1 MNRSLLGWLA
11 VLFLVM
17 GGTVVWL
24 GLRYAGAVGGAGS
37 QSEPD
42 LSYLRKP
49 ADASQPFLEH
59 FTLTDQAGKAVASK
73 QLAGEVYV
81 TNFFFSSCPGTC
93 LAQNQK
99 IREIA
104 REYGPK
110 GVQFV
115 SVTCDPDNDSP
126 DRLREYAAKLEADT
140 KHWSF
145 LTGELGY
152 IRRVAGEIYRIPL
165 DKQTHSERFFVTD
178 KWGNIREHF
187 AWNKLD
193 QITQMKSLL
202 DKLLAETEE
211 PAEVKA
217 AKATP
222 ASNAPADAPA
232 NETPTGARATQEN

>member
-1 MNRSLLGWLA
+1 
-11 VLFLVM
+11 M
-17 GGTVVWL
+17 GGTIVWV
-24 GLRYAGAVGGAGS
+24 GLRYANAIGGAGS
-37 QSEPD
+37 QGEPD
-42 LSYLRKP
+42 LSYLNQP
-49 ADASQPFLEH
+49 ADASQSFLEH
-59 FTLTDQAGKAVASK
+59 FTLTDQAGKTVASK

-93 LAQNQK
+93 LQQNQK

-104 REYGPK
+104 SEYGTK
-110 GVQFV
+110 GVRFL
-115 SVTCDPDNDSP
+115 SISCDPDIDSP

-140 KHWSF
+140 RHWSF

-193 QITQMKSLL
+193 QITQMRSLI
-202 DKLLAETEE
+202 DKLLAETDE
-211 PAEVKA
+211 PADLKA
-217 AKATP
+217 AKEKA
-222 ASNAPADAPA
+222 AADAPTTEKPGDA
-232 NETPTGARATQEN
+232 PTAQEN